1 MNATASSGR
10 DKQTRKQK
18 SGFRLSSN
26 NGDLLLL
33 CARCA
38 WIKRLP
44 PDTPMHVTTSHTH
57 THSYTT
63 ALLICIDCVRQSTFY
78 SMFRVISIRNDGRDA
93 VDWQRLEKSG
103 PFSFFAFDARICLIG
118 RGHLSLIKIWN
129 SNFESNESI
138 FVAARIAHFIIIFR
152 NKEQRTT
159 IYDFQLMWNRRST
172 FQWIAESRVITLWTF
187 FTSNFR

>member
-1 MNATASSGR
+1 MQQRRVEEISKRENRNQVFASRRIMVTCCYCVRDVRGSSGSR
-10 DKQTRKQK
+10 QIR
-18 SGFRLSSN
+18 
-26 NGDLLLL
+26 
-33 CARCA
+33 RCM
-38 WIKRLP
+38 LP
-44 PDTPMHVTTSHTH
+44 HHTH

-172 FQWIAESRVITLWTF
+172 FQWIAESRVITLRTF